1 MHTPKYYFLVLS
13 LIFLGALSTPGF
25 AAQDDKKHK
34 DCVKPKIYNFTP
46 PHLSEVI
53 PGAPFSFLIYNLLDP
68 SELRVTVKGQPVEVK
83 LTDKKQFYKV
93 EGNFPSSLNN
103 TFARVDVVAG
113 ILQGCVLK
121 TGWLLKI
128 TALSNAAAPEAEAP
142 TTAKPTPVETTPSAP
157 AETTSSATQ

>member
-1 MHTPKYYFLVLS
+1 MLS
-13 LIFLGALSTPGF
+13 YLSAFSTPSF
-25 AAQDDKKHK
+25 AAQDDKKRK
-34 DCVKPKIYNFTP
+34 ECVKPKVYNFAP

-93 EGNFPSSLNN
+93 EGNFPTTLSN

-128 TALSNAAAPEAEAP
+128 TVLSNAAAPEAEASA
-142 TTAKPTPVETTPSAP
+142 TAKPTPAETTPSAP
-157 AETTSSATQ
+157 AETASSSTQ